1 MIALD
6 HILVPTDFSE
16 PADAALQYAQALARK
31 FGSRLHLLHVV
42 PEPFASPWGTDVA
55 TFPMADL
62 LTQSEA
68 AARQRL
74 EQIAGGLEDLPAGV
88 GVHTAVGSPVDRILD
103 YARDHRVD
111 LIVVG
116 THGRG
121 LVGHLLLGSVAE
133 RVIRRAGVPV
143 LTVHGQPDPG
153 ERPARS

>member
-1 MIALD
+1 
-6 HILVPTDFSE
+6 
-16 PADAALQYAQALARK
+16 
-31 FGSRLHLLHVV
+31 
-42 PEPFASPWGTDVA
+42 
-55 TFPMADL
+55 MADL

-74 EQIAGGLEDLPAGV
+74 EQIASGLEDLPAGV

-103 YARDHRVD
+103 YVRDHRVD
-111 LIVVG
+111 LVVVG

-143 LTVHGQPDPG
+143 LTVHGQPDPA